1 MRIAIA
7 VVWMTGVAHAEE
19 FASEKVGDYAIDAG
33 GFVTK
38 GAIKAP
44 LVDGKELAIQN
55 FVGDA
60 KARRISFSTSA
71 MCSGMPAPDFKFTF
85 DQLEARIAN
94 VSALKLHLAKKYKEA
109 ATGFERAA
117 KLDPAWNIAAYNLA
131 SARNVGGDR
140 AGALAALAPM
150 LAAQPVQTYFQ
161 VLIDPELQA
170 LATAKELTAVKATAR
185 GTGKHDSK
193 DYLYSAERSLVAY
206 SIARGQSYL
215 ACFVPHDLVVHDT
228 KSGKRVATIPLMTD
242 ADTAG
247 ITCTNPAGPSKA
259 AQKKLDER
267 LAKRR
272 AIVDTFLGDL
282 GFSVAPFESAVMPHP
297 NDVGDGKLKATFPKS
312 KMYAVVNK
320 TGSTNILRGNTVVG
334 TVVGSTQLDYIES
347 AKYVVGLTTN
357 QNEGGCPN
365 ETYDSGPIK

>member
-7 VVWMTGVAHAEE
+7 LVSMVSVVHADEL
-19 FASEKVGDYAIDAG
+19 ASEQVGDYTIDAG

-38 GAIKAP
+38 GAIKSP

-60 KARRISFSTSA
+60 KARRVSFSTSA
-71 MCSGMPAPDFKFTF
+71 FCAGMPAPDFKFTF
-85 DQLEARIAN
+85 DQLEARIVN
-94 VSALKLHLAKKYKEA
+94 VSALKLHLAKKSKEA
-109 ATGFERAA
+109 IAGFARAA
-117 KLDPAWNIAAYNLA
+117 KLDPVWNIAAYNLA

-140 AGALAALAPM
+140 AGALAALGPM
-150 LAAQPVQTYFQ
+150 LAAQPVQTYYQ
-161 VLIDPELQA
+161 VLIDPELQS
-170 LATAKELTAVKATAR
+170 LATAKELTSLKTTAR

-193 DYLYSAERSLVAY
+193 DYLYSGERSLIAY
-206 SIARGQSYL
+206 DIARGQSYL
-215 ACFVPHDLVVHDT
+215 TCFVPHDLVVHDT
-228 KSGKRVATIPLMTD
+228 RTGKRVATIPLMTD

-247 ITCTNPAGPSKA
+247 IACTNPVQGPSKA
-259 AQKKLDER
+259 GQKKLDER

-272 AIVDTFLGDL
+272 AVVDAFLGDL

-312 KMYAVVNK
+312 KMYAVVGK
-320 TGSTNILRGNTVVG
+320 SGTNILRGNTVVG
-334 TVVGSTQLDYIES
+334 TVTGSTQIDYIEA
-347 AKYVVGLTTN
+347 AKYAVGLTTN

-365 ETYDSGPIK
+365 ETYDSGPVK